1 MSKTTA
7 FIVHLPGK
15 PEHRE
20 QLEASLLEVLEA
32 MSKEPD
38 FINTYLH
45 RSADDPDTLVLYE
58 TWACSREYFVTH
70 HLSRPYRRAYEAA
83 LPVLL
88 KRERTL
94 EFLEPMRTFEKS
106 GS

>member
-1 MSKTTA
+1 MTDKVA

-20 QLEASLLEVLEA
+20 ELESKLLVVLDA

-45 RSADDPDTLVLYE
+45 RDLDDPDTLVLYE
-58 TWACSREYFVTH
+58 SWACSREHFIAH
-70 HLSRPYRRAYEAA
+70 HLKAPYRKAYEAR
-83 LPVLL
+83 LPEML
-88 KRERTL
+88 KAKRTL
-94 EFLEPMRTFEKS
+94 EFLNPVRTYPV
-106 GS
+106 